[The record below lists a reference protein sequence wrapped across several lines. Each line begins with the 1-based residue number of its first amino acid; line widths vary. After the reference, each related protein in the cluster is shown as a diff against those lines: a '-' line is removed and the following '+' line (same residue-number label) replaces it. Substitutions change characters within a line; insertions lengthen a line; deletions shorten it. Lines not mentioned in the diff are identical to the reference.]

1 MTKEDI
7 KFIDDI
13 LTEVSNSIAVGEL
26 REMER
31 GEYYQEVLNRYNLLH
46 KNEAHKNNK
55 KESFMTTIE
64 ISEILKLYDEISCS
78 SEYCDKSDDEICEEV
93 TKRFNANDNILSIK
107 KWEALFENKFYTLSN
122 GQIREWSVLKVKFC
136 DYNRDEYNNLDAP
149 HDYVDMEWEVKCG
162 KETIEVNRNMIGKT
176 VFLSIDDLMAYLKE
190 HMRTK

>member
-7 KFIDDI
+7 KLIDDI

-31 GEYYQEVLNRYNLLH
+31 DEYYQEVLNRYNRLH

-78 SEYCDKSDDEICEEV
+78 SEYCDKSDDEVCEEV

-107 KWEALFENKFYTLSN
+107 KWENLFENKFYTLSN
-122 GQIREWSVLKVKFC
+122 GQIREWKS
-136 DYNRDEYNNLDAP
+136 
-149 HDYVDMEWEVKCG
+149 
-162 KETIEVNRNMIGKT
+162 
-176 VFLSIDDLMAYLKE
+176 
-190 HMRTK
+190 